1 MSVPFERRLSI
12 LSQDKGLLLVKINLF
27 EANWTHFDA
36 KLLVITNV
44 TWSNIDNWKSCS
56 LLGSILDNSL
66 VLSTSGATIF
76 NNSVWFSTFSSEF
89 NSVGSKQLQ
98 GLSIVTVGLIEVSN
112 RVVTVISDSLSGL
125 SGKKS
130 EEGDL
135 TVVVGAVSDV
145 LSWAVVE
152 SVSTLHFT
160 EVNMF
165 VSVSSE
171 VSTRVNIS
179 VGWADTGFLVVEV
192 AESLDGIS
200 FTTTIWIDPVVVG
213 LKDITSSFS
222 SHVKIHTGSGWTLL
236 VFTRWILHHI
246 DSVRQLTDLNL
257 HFRVAAHVMSF
268 IIGRLIIWTL
278 AV

>member
-1 MSVPFERRLSI
+1 M
-12 LSQDKGLLLVKINLF
+12 
-27 EANWTHFDA
+27 
-36 KLLVITNV
+36 V
-44 TWSNIDNWKSCS
+44 TYDNWKSCS

-112 RVVTVISDSLSGL
+112 RVVTVISDSLKYLFIKALTEIQSIYLSGL

-165 VSVSSE
+165 AK
-171 VSTRVNIS
+171 NI
-179 VGWADTGFLVVEV
+179 
-192 AESLDGIS
+192 
-200 FTTTIWIDPVVVG
+200 
-213 LKDITSSFS
+213 
-222 SHVKIHTGSGWTLL
+222 
-236 VFTRWILHHI
+236 ILHGFWSRTVMAI
-246 DSVRQLTDLNL
+246 LKISWFTYSVYPLK
-257 HFRVAAHVMSF
+257 
-268 IIGRLIIWTL
+268 
-278 AV
+278 

>member
-44 TWSNIDNWKSCS
+44 TWSNILKYILVICYVIVGISYGMVTYDNWKSCS

-112 RVVTVISDSLSGL
+112 RVVTVISD
-125 SGKKS
+125 
-130 EEGDL
+130 
-135 TVVVGAVSDV
+135 
-145 LSWAVVE
+145 
-152 SVSTLHFT
+152 
-160 EVNMF
+160 
-165 VSVSSE
+165 
-171 VSTRVNIS
+171 
-179 VGWADTGFLVVEV
+179 
-192 AESLDGIS
+192 
-200 FTTTIWIDPVVVG
+200 G
-213 LKDITSSFS
+213 LKC
-222 SHVKIHTGSGWTLL
+222 
-236 VFTRWILHHI
+236 
-246 DSVRQLTDLNL
+246 
-257 HFRVAAHVMSF
+257 
-268 IIGRLIIWTL
+268 
-278 AV
+278 

>member
-135 TVVVGAVSDV
+135 TVVVSAVSDV
-145 LSWAVVE
+145 LSWAVVN
-152 SVSTLHFT
+152 LYPPC
-160 EVNMF
+160 
-165 VSVSSE
+165 
-171 VSTRVNIS
+171 IS
-179 VGWADTGFLVVEV
+179 
-192 AESLDGIS
+192 
-200 FTTTIWIDPVVVG
+200 P
-213 LKDITSSFS
+213 K
-222 SHVKIHTGSGWTLL
+222 
-236 VFTRWILHHI
+236 
-246 DSVRQLTDLNL
+246 
-257 HFRVAAHVMSF
+257 
-268 IIGRLIIWTL
+268 
-278 AV
+278 